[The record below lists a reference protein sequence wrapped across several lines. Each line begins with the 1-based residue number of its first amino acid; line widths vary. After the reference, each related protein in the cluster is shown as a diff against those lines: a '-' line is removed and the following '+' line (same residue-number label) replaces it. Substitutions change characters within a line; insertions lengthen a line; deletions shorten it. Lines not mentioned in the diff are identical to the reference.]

1 MKVINFSQS
10 HHFQNNRMTI
20 LLSQT
25 SNYNHSNNKLHVY
38 IFFQF
43 FFLNRSSNKYE
54 QNDYYKFST

>member
-38 IFFQF
+38 IFSFSF
-43 FFLNRSSNKYE
+43 FPE
-54 QNDYYKFST
+54 QIIKQK